1 VVFISMRRL
10 DDLMKNNTCE
20 IQSVEFSQNLRTRL
34 DAWEGEKLIIEFI
47 SYIES
52 LHGSSGMDE

>member
-34 DAWEGEKLIIEFI
+34 DAWEVENLILEFI

-52 LHGSSGMDE
+52 LHA

>member
-1 VVFISMRRL
+1 
-10 DDLMKNNTCE
+10 MKNNTCKTQCVE
-20 IQSVEFSQNLRTRL
+20 IRQNLRTRL

-47 SYIES
+47 SHIES